1 MIIAKIIFWSIV
13 FLILHTYIF
22 YPIILFILPKRKRK
36 MDTAAA
42 SPLPRVSIL
51 ISVYN
56 EERIVRQRIE
66 NLLALDY
73 PRENV
78 EILIGSDGSSDA
90 TNDIAHAFAG
100 QGVVLSAFSE
110 RRGKASVLNDL
121 VQSSKNE
128 ILIFSD
134 ANTFYDPLVVQR
146 MVRHFSDPSVG
157 GVCGYLELRS
167 EEHNSG
173 GKGESFYWEY
183 ENAIKEME
191 GDVCTTFGATGAVY
205 AIRRVLF
212 VPLPT
217 EMAINDDFMIPIK
230 SVEQGFRIVYDK
242 EVHAWEDATE
252 SAEKEFKRKIRIGAY
267 NYHVLGQIIHLLNPK
282 LGFIAFGLFSH
293 KVIRWLVPFFMCVL
307 FLLSVLLSDDMPIY
321 RLFLWAQMAFYG
333 AAVIGYV
340 LDKLS
345 YPVKVFTLPY
355 YFVLANLGLL
365 IGFFR
370 YICKTQKPTW
380 SATR

>member
-22 YPIILFILPKRKRK
+22 YPIILFILPKRKRR
-36 MDTAAA
+36 MDAATE

-51 ISVYN
+51 ISVYD
-56 EERIVRQRIE
+56 EERIIRQRIE

-90 TNDIAHAFAG
+90 TNDVVHAFAG

-146 MVRHFSDPSVG
+146 MVRHFNDPSVG

-167 EEHNSG
+167 EEQNSG

-205 AIRRVLF
+205 AIRRALF

-217 EMAINDDFMIPIK
+217 EMAINDDFMIPIR

-267 NYHVLGQIIHLLNPK
+267 NYHVLGQIVHLLNPK

-293 KVIRWLVPFFMCVL
+293 KVIRWMVPFFMCAL

-333 AAVIGYV
+333 TAVIGYV